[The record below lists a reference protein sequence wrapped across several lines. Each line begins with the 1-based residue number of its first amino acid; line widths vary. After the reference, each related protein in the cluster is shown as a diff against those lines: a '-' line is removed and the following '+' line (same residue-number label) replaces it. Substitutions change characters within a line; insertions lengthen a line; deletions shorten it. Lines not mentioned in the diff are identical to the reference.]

1 MEKQTTPQDQQGQT
15 SEQTDARPI
24 DELMQAVLAG
34 EPEDNDDAD
43 DGDDGESDGES
54 KGETKA
60 ETDASKPAT
69 LRVGESDVPID
80 EAVAMVASHQSFLNE
95 LKAEGLF
102 EGEVDLAVVS
112 QAARDYASF
121 VGSLQTPEGFANAL
135 DSLLAAYVER
145 HGEKVDEDV
154 AISVRDLDPKTMV
167 GTERRIYGAL
177 SAAVKQNAELRAANL
192 KLQAEFD
199 ALNGEV
205 KAGSEEATW
214 ATELAKDF
222 PGMDVSGKNVRALM
236 AKHGTTNPRT
246 ALIAEQAL
254 SGRRGGAEPQTKTP
268 GRRPGDMPA
277 PGNKGAAVDPK
288 NLPVDEL
295 MRLVESGASIQ
306 G

>member
-1 MEKQTTPQDQQGQT
+1 MDEQTTPQDQQAGER
-15 SEQTDARPI
+15 SDARPI
-24 DELMQAVLAG
+24 DEVMQALLGG
-34 EPEDNDDAD
+34 EPESNDEDDAD
-43 DGDDGESDGES
+43 GESQDEATDETKGES
-54 KGETKA
+54 
-60 ETDASKPAT
+60 DASKPAT

-121 VGSLQTPEGFANAL
+121 VGALQTPEGFANAL

-205 KAGSEEATW
+205 KARSEEATW

-236 AKHGTTNPRT
+236 AKHNTTNPRT

-254 SGRRGGAEPQTKTP
+254 SGRRGGAEPTKTP

-277 PGNKGAAVDPK
+277 PGNKGAVVDPK

-306 G
+306 D